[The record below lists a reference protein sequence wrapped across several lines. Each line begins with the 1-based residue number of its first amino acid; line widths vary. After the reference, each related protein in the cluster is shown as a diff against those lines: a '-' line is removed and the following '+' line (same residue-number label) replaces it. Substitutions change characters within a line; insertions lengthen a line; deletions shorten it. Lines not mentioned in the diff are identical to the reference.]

1 MKAGVPAPPP
11 PALTPLNAMEGSAAA
26 SASGLCCLE
35 RGRGERRG
43 KQEQPEGRGTL
54 HQVLLSLLEGDPPR
68 CAPHKYSPGLV
79 PSLPWGLAGKLGIR
93 G

>member
-11 PALTPLNAMEGSAAA
+11 PALTPLDAMEGAAVA

-43 KQEQPEGRGTL
+43 KQE

-68 CAPHKYSPGLV
+68 CAPHNYSPGLV